1 MRKALAQNPNLLR
14 TLIGMGL
21 TLIFLLAYA
30 VYGATINTEVYIY
43 ESDSTESQVSLD
55 NVDKYYDSQ
64 GNQTIWT
71 WDANLN
77 GKNLTWV
84 NVSGEMLS
92 IGSTIA
98 ISNTIGLYSHPDLGN
113 PDAEEFSCSE
123 SCLQLE
129 EHSVEIGQKYD
140 VYLEKLENK
149 ENEKK

>member
-64 GNQTIWT
+64 GNQ
-71 WDANLN
+71 NLCPN
-77 GKNLTWV
+77 RTPDGRAHGV
-84 NVSGEMLS
+84 NHLCEPDSGGGVFVM
-92 IGSTIA
+92 
-98 ISNTIGLYSHPDLGN
+98 HPQ
-113 PDAEEFSCSE
+113 CR
-123 SCLQLE
+123 
-129 EHSVEIGQKYD
+129 
-140 VYLEKLENK
+140 
-149 ENEKK
+149 

>member
-1 MRKALAQNPNLLR
+1 MCSRVHEGLYIGLKHAQSTGSKPQLLR

-84 NVSGEMLS
+84 NVSGEML
-92 IGSTIA
+92 
-98 ISNTIGLYSHPDLGN
+98 
-113 PDAEEFSCSE
+113 
-123 SCLQLE
+123 
-129 EHSVEIGQKYD
+129 
-140 VYLEKLENK
+140 
-149 ENEKK
+149 